1 MVLFDYESSSCR
13 ELGHAEW
20 NYQVLFFCAVP
31 QTAVCR
37 SAPRST
43 SGVLTIVCLQFAST
57 RMLLTRPK
65 TYDKVAPALFMMTG
79 FPLGRLSVD
88 G

>member
-1 MVLFDYESSSCR
+1 MQNGITKYCFSVRCRRLLFVE
-13 ELGHAEW
+13 
-20 NYQVLFFCAVP
+20 
-31 QTAVCR
+31 

-43 SGVLTIVCLQFAST
+43 SGVLTIVCLHFAST